1 MSTSAIITNEIV
13 RSRSLP
19 ERPKRGLR
27 SVSYSL
33 DGAVML
39 ARYNSAESAQEGY
52 QTPQPRI
59 IQSRRKIADCRPLP
73 DFGQSR
79 IRHHNSGHG
88 ADVEPAR
95 ERKRP
100 GRDEFAGMRSD
111 YARAENAA
119 VLRGDNLDV
128 PVRLAFGLC
137 AVVFVVGPA

>member
-27 SVSYSL
+27 SVSFSL

-39 ARYNSAESAQEGY
+39 ARYNSAESAQEVY

-59 IQSRRKIADCRPLP
+59 VQSRRKIADCRPLP

-79 IRHHNSGHG
+79 IRHHNSGHR
-88 ADVEPAR
+88 ADVEAAR

-100 GRDEFAGMRSD
+100 GGDQLAGLRANN
-111 YARAENAA
+111 ARTEDAA
-119 VLRGDNLDV
+119 VLRGHDLDV
-128 PVRLAFGLC
+128 PVRLALGLR
-137 AVVFVVGPA
+137 ALVF